1 MECERLI
8 KLIKNWYGQ
17 VQGEAMAP
25 ARMVDFMRS
34 HLDSCPVCMADPVV
48 DAEVKKIVEIILPAK
63 PPKVVRQEE
72 EAVGDFEAFEEPGE
86 ATEDGDEEG
95 TEDGDSDDEDAIE
108 DLDEEDPED
117 SEDDDF

>member
-25 ARMVDFMRS
+25 ARMVDFMHN

-72 EAVGDFEAFEEPGE
+72 EVSGDLDPFEEADE
-86 ATEDGDEEG
+86 ASEGVDDDEEG
-95 TEDGDSDDEDAIE
+95 ESDDETADGLDEEELEDSDD
-108 DLDEEDPED
+108 
-117 SEDDDF
+117 DDF

>member
-25 ARMVDFMRS
+25 ARMVDFM
-34 HLDSCPVCMADPVV
+34 HNHVESCPVCMADPVV
-48 DAEVKKIVEIILPAK
+48 DAEIKKIVEIILPAK

-72 EAVGDFEAFEEPGE
+72 EAGGELEAFEEADEASEGSDDDENDDGE
-86 ATEDGDEEG
+86 SDEETG
-95 TEDGDSDDEDAIE
+95 DGLDDDE
-108 DLDEEDPED
+108 LDDP
-117 SEDDDF
+117 EDDDF